1 MLNDS
6 GVYGNTVLLLLLILL
21 WYESQKSDNTI

>member
-6 GVYGNTVLLLLLILL
+6 GVYGNTVLLLLILL